1 MSGIKMTKKLLS
13 TYRKA
18 KSEIP
23 LLEHEIAYMQ
33 QEDNGFD
40 NSIILDYRT
49 GEPRAQAV
57 VGFDWERYGRRQ
69 QDLEKKHGIKRGDII
84 QIITTSYS
92 SGEGKIIRKKIKAK
106 GKALYPYVVELQ
118 LQNGI
123 TRSPT
128 YWELERLKAGGGTD
142 GQGHSGTIPGD
153 KRGNP

>member
-1 MSGIKMTKKLLS
+1 MN
-13 TYRKA
+13 
-18 KSEIP
+18 
-23 LLEHEIAYMQ
+23 HEKYKDPTAERAIA
-33 QEDNGFD
+33 EAD
-40 NSIILDYRT
+40 R
-49 GEPRAQAV
+49 
-57 VGFDWERYGRRQ
+57 WERWE

-106 GKALYPYVVELQ
+106 VKALYPYVVELQ

-142 GQGHSGTIPGD
+142 GKERAGTVPGTERRDQGLT
-153 KRGNP
+153 

>member
-13 TYRKA
+13 TYRKT

-23 LLEHEIAYMQ
+23 LLENEIAYMQ

-69 QDLEKKHGIKRGDII
+69 QRRG
-84 QIITTSYS
+84 
-92 SGEGKIIRKKIKAK
+92 SGPVWRK
-106 GKALYPYVVELQ
+106 
-118 LQNGI
+118 
-123 TRSPT
+123 
-128 YWELERLKAGGGTD
+128 
-142 GQGHSGTIPGD
+142 
-153 KRGNP
+153 